1 MDTIR
6 VHELAKELGKQNK
19 EVIEFLKA
27 NGVDVKSH
35 MSNLAQP
42 QAAMVRE
49 KFKNTGKE
57 QGRAL
62 ETPKTEEQKITTKND
77 GEKAA
82 EAPKKKKNIIRVYHA
97 QNASDGGKSRKRPT
111 GEKRLCF

>member
-35 MSNLAQP
+35 MSNLA
-42 QAAMVRE
+42 RS
-49 KFKNTGKE
+49 
-57 QGRAL
+57 
-62 ETPKTEEQKITTKND
+62 EE
-77 GEKAA
+77 
-82 EAPKKKKNIIRVYHA
+82 RV
-97 QNASDGGKSRKRPT
+97 
-111 GEKRLCF
+111 